1 LFFAGK
7 SAAAAGAEK
16 APQDCMQN
24 ALDRG
29 VSLPELTRLGRAE
42 AGPADNRASPC
53 VFASPK
59 RNCRHKAG
67 SQAVK
72 NPGI

>member
-1 LFFAGK
+1 
-7 SAAAAGAEK
+7 
-16 APQDCMQN
+16 MQN